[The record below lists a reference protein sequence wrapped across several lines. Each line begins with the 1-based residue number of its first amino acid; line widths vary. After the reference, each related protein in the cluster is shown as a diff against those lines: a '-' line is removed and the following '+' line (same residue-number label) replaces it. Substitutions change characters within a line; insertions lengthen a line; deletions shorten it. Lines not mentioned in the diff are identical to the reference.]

1 MTAASP
7 LERVRECALSDPLK
21 PPECWLPEVEAMPA
35 VANAAGVIGVLE
47 VADAVRA
54 SAAIAALVPAAD
66 DGVTVV

>member
-1 MTAASP
+1 
-7 LERVRECALSDPLK
+7 
-21 PPECWLPEVEAMPA
+21 MPA
-35 VANAAGVIGVLE
+35 VANAAGVIEVLE